1 MMDPACRS
9 RCVVSPSM
17 QTLLYTGA
25 AGGAVAAAV
34 MLNTPRNPPP
44 YSYRK
49 EGGGFHT
56 HTKNPVHVRVCVASD
71 VYK

>member
-49 EGGGFHT
+49 EGGISYT
-56 HTKNPVHVRVCVASD
+56 HKKSRTCTRMCRV
-71 VYK
+71 